1 MSNTVSININIE
13 KMNRFFNGDSDS
25 GTISNPFDADPF
37 SKIEA
42 NTEIK
47 ETDDS
52 FIIKFIKNENY
63 RFVVNSENTLFEY
76 VYLKFTQLTDAGNFV
91 PWESIFGNLSTENH
105 FVNEKFDLIIN
116 STDFTFTVGNPE
128 QKNNLIYSAIFSYND
143 NSGLLKWGSLDP
155 LVDLKN
161 LE

>member
-1 MSNTVSININIE
+1 MSNTVSINIDIE
-13 KMNRFFNGDSDS
+13 KMNRFFYGDSDC
-25 GTISNPFDADPF
+25 GTLSKPFDADPF

-42 NTEIK
+42 NSEIK
-47 ETDDS
+47 ETADS

-63 RFVVNSENTLFEY
+63 RFTINSENSQFKY
-76 VYLKFTQLTDAGNFV
+76 AYLKFTQVTDAENYV
-91 PWESIFGNLSTENH
+91 PWDSIFVNLSTENH

-116 STDFTFTVGNPE
+116 STDFTFIVGNPE
-128 QKNNLIYSAIFSYND
+128 QKNNLIYSVIFSYND
-143 NSGLLKWGSLDP
+143 NTGLLKWGSLDP